1 MKKIVLS
8 STKPTTMKK
17 LLLSVLTLL
26 MSLQMFAQDLKET
39 SLASQIKDVT
49 LFLSGA
55 QVFENASGQ
64 IPAGESVILLKGLS
78 PYLDE
83 KSIQVK
89 GQGNFTIQAVN
100 KRLDFL
106 SEKEVGEK
114 VKTLESQ
121 IEVIRKS
128 QTLLQNRLQVLA
140 TKASVLAA
148 NKDLG
153 GSQSGPTMAELRAA
167 LDFFDAELTKITN
180 EELKVKAEI
189 AEGETKMQQLRNQI
203 TAMQESQNKSTSE
216 IRIRV
221 KAPAAGT
228 ATFQVNYLV
237 ANAGWYPKYDVRV
250 KNINQPLQL
259 NYKAE
264 VYQNTGVDWKN
275 VKLRFSNAN
284 PNQSGQSPNLDKW
297 ELNYARF
304 TTVNKFSVP
313 QTPGTVSGVVMDE
326 FGDPIPGVSVL
337 VKGTTIGT
345 ATDIEGRYSLTLPTN
360 AQTLVFSFVGYTIQ
374 ELGIQGRSNV
384 SVSMIPDSQMMQEVV
399 VTGYSSDAKRSLQG
413 RVAGISV
420 TGNNMRDRES
430 APLLTSFIENQT
442 TVEIEVSEP
451 YSIKTNG
458 ERTLV
463 DLKGYEIPAV
473 YRYTAIPKLDKD
485 AFLIAE
491 IAEWNQYSLLEG
503 ESNLYFEEGFVG
515 RSILNAA
522 ALQDT
527 LQISM
532 GRDRSIVVQR
542 EKVDQFSK
550 KRTIGANITESRGY
564 EITLKNNKSQPVTL
578 VIKDQIPVSI
588 NSNIVVTPGELSRG
602 NLDSQ
607 TGIVTWEI
615 TLAPGAQQKL
625 SLQYEVKY
633 PKSERIILD

>member
-1 MKKIVLS
+1 MQKFLFAFA
-8 STKPTTMKK
+8 
-17 LLLSVLTLL
+17 LLLVGFGAL
-26 MSLQMFAQDLKET
+26 AQDLKET
-39 SLASQIKDVT
+39 SLSSQIQEVT

-55 QVFENASGQ
+55 QIFEKATGQ
-64 IPAGESVILLKGLS
+64 IPTGESVILLKGLS

-106 SEKEVGEK
+106 SENEVGEK
-114 VKTLESQ
+114 VKDLEVQ
-121 IEVIRKS
+121 IETIRKS
-128 QTLLQNRLQVLA
+128 QALAQNRLQVLA
-140 TKASVLAA
+140 TKSSLLAA

-153 GSQSGPTMAELRAA
+153 GSQNGPTMAELRAA
-167 LDFFDAELTKITN
+167 LDFFDAELTKITT
-180 EELKVKAEI
+180 EEEKIKADLVVS
-189 AEGETKMQQLRNQI
+189 ETKIHQLQNQI
-203 TAMQESQNKSTSE
+203 NAMQESQNKSTAE

-228 ATFQVNYLV
+228 ATFQINYLV

-250 KNINQPLQL
+250 KNINEPLQL

-284 PNQSGQSPNLDKW
+284 PNQSGQSPNLEKW

-304 TTVNKFSVP
+304 TTVNKFAVP
-313 QTPGTVSGVVMDE
+313 QTPGTVSGVVLDE
-326 FGDPIPGVSVL
+326 SGSPLPGTTIL
-337 VKGTTIGT
+337 VKGTTLGT
-345 ATDIEGRYSLTLPTN
+345 VADTQGRYSLTLPGN
-360 AQTLVFSFVGYTIQ
+360 AQSLVFSFIGYLAQ
-374 ELGIQGRSNV
+374 EEQIQGRSTI
-384 SVSMIPDSQMMQEVV
+384 STSMIPDTQSLQEMVV
-399 VTGYSSDAKRSLQG
+399 MGYDSDLNRRLQG
-413 RVAGISV
+413 RAAGVAIR
-420 TGNNMRDRES
+420 GNSPKAMEA

-442 TVEIEVSEP
+442 TVEIEVAEP

-463 DLKGYEIPAV
+463 DLKAYDISAT

-503 ESNLYFEEGFVG
+503 ESNLYFEDGFVG

-532 GRDRSIVVQR
+532 GRDRSIVMNR

-550 KRTIGANITESRGY
+550 KKTIGSNITESRGY
-564 EITLKNNKSQPVTL
+564 EITLKNNKSQAVTL
-578 VIKDQIPVSI
+578 LVKDQIPVSV
-588 NSNIVVTPGELSRG
+588 NSSIVVTPGELSG
-602 NLDSQ
+602 GKLDPQ

-633 PKSERIILD
+633 PKSERLILD

>member
-1 MKKIVLS
+1 MKNALI
-8 STKPTTMKK
+8 PF
-17 LLLSVLTLL
+17 L
-26 MSLQMFAQDLKET
+26 MLFFVAQAFGQELKET
-39 SLASQIKDVT
+39 ALTSKIQDVT

-55 QVFENASGQ
+55 QVFENATGQ
-64 IPAGESVILLKGLS
+64 IPSGESVILLKGLS

-100 KRLDFL
+100 KRLDYL

-114 VKTLESQ
+114 VKALEDQ
-121 IEVIRKS
+121 IEGISKS
-128 QTLLQNRLQVLA
+128 QTLAQNRLQVLA
-140 TKASVLAA
+140 TKSSLLTS

-167 LDFFDAELTKITN
+167 LDFFDAELTKITA
-180 EELKVKAEI
+180 EELKIKAEI
-189 AEGETKMQQLRNQI
+189 GEGERKMQQLRNQI
-203 TAMQESQNKSTSE
+203 SAMQESQNKSTAE

-250 KNINQPLQL
+250 KNINEPLQL
-259 NYKAE
+259 TYKAE

-297 ELNYARF
+297 ELNYARY
-304 TTVNKFSVP
+304 TTVNKFAVP

-326 FGDPIPGVSVL
+326 FGDPLSGTTVL
-337 VKGTTIGT
+337 VKGTTLGT
-345 ATDIEGRYSLTLPTN
+345 VTDTEGRYSLTLPAN
-360 AQTLVFSFVGYTIQ
+360 AQSLLFSFIGYASQ
-374 ELGIQGRSNV
+374 EVQIQGRSNL
-384 SVSMIPDSQMMQEVV
+384 SVSLIEDTQMLQEVV
-399 VTGYSSDAKRSLQG
+399 VTGYASSPKRELTGSATTVRG
-413 RVAGISV
+413 RNSMEA
-420 TGNNMRDRES
+420 
-430 APLLTSFIENQT
+430 APLITSFIENQT
-442 TVEIEVSEP
+442 TVEIEVAEP

-463 DLKGYEIPAV
+463 DLKGYDIPAT

-503 ESNLYFEEGFVG
+503 ESNLYFEDGFVG

-527 LQISM
+527 LQVSM
-532 GRDRSIVVQR
+532 GRDRSIVMNR

-550 KRTIGANITESRGY
+550 KRTIGSNITESRGY
-564 EITLKNNKSQPVTL
+564 EITLKNNKSQAVTL
-578 VIKDQIPVSI
+578 LVKDQIPVSV
-588 NSNIVVTPGELSRG
+588 NSSITVTSGELSG
-602 NLDSQ
+602 GKLDPQ
-607 TGIVTWEI
+607 TGILTWEI

>member
-1 MKKIVLS
+1 MQ
-8 STKPTTMKK
+8 K
-17 LLLSVLTLL
+17 LLLLFLTLFL
-26 MSLQMFAQDLKET
+26 SFQAFSQDLKET
-39 SLASQIKDVT
+39 TLTSQIKDVT
-49 LFLSGA
+49 LFLSSA
-55 QVFENASGQ
+55 QVFENANGQ

-89 GQGNFTIQAVN
+89 GQGNFIIQAVN

-114 VKTLESQ
+114 VKALEAQ

-128 QTLLQNRLQVLA
+128 QTLSQNRLQVLA

-167 LDFFDAELTKITN
+167 LEFFDIELTKITN
-180 EELKVKAEI
+180 EELKIKAEMT
-189 AEGETKMQQLRNQI
+189 EGETKMQQLRNQI
-203 TAMQESQNKSTSE
+203 SAMQESQNKSTSE
-216 IRIRV
+216 IRIRI
-221 KAPAAGT
+221 KAPAPGN

-250 KNINQPLQL
+250 KNINEPLQL

-313 QTPGTVSGVVMDE
+313 QTPGTVSGVVLDE
-326 FGDPIPGVSVL
+326 QGRAIPGATVL

-345 ATDIEGRYSLTLPTN
+345 STDREGRYSLTLPNN
-360 AQTLVFSFVGYTIQ
+360 AQSLVFSFIGFAAQ
-374 ELGIQGRSNV
+374 EVGIQGRSNV
-384 SVSMIPDSQMMQEVV
+384 SVSLIPDTQMLEEVV
-399 VTGYSSDAKRSLQG
+399 VAGFSAREKRMEATGTTVRIRGANSL
-413 RVAGISV
+413 
-420 TGNNMRDRES
+420 DS
-430 APLLTSFIENQT
+430 APLLTTFVENQT
-442 TVEIEVSEP
+442 TVEIEVAEP

-463 DLKGYEIPAV
+463 DLKAYDIPAT
-473 YRYTAIPKLDKD
+473 YRYIAIPKLDKD

-503 ESNLYFEEGFVG
+503 ESNLYFEDGFVG
-515 RSILNAA
+515 RSILNAT
-522 ALQDT
+522 ALLDT
-527 LQISM
+527 LQVSM
-532 GRDRSIVVQR
+532 GRDRSIVMQR

-550 KRTIGANITESRGY
+550 KRTIGSNITESRGY

-578 VIKDQIPVSI
+578 FVKDQIPVSI

-602 NLDSQ
+602 NLDTQ
-607 TGIVTWEI
+607 TGIVTWEV

-625 SLQYEVKY
+625 SFQYEVKY